1 MNSYRSVSRTLAIA
15 GLLLSSSWGMSPA
28 MAADPTSDIDR
39 LFANW
44 KSGTPGCAIGVGRKG
59 QPDMVRAYGD
69 ADLEHG
75 IAIDAETVIEAGS
88 SSKQFTAAA
97 VLRLAERGQVAL
109 TDDVRKYL
117 PELPDYGH
125 VITIDHMLHHTS
137 GLRDWGGVQIIAG
150 WPRTTR
156 IYTMDD
162 VLRIAARQKSLNF
175 VPGTH
180 YSYTNTGY
188 NLLALIVERVSGKSL
203 ADYSRAEFFEPLGM
217 THTQWR
223 DDFRRIVKNRA
234 VAYVKSPDGYVQRMP
249 FENAYGNGG
258 LLTTAGDLLRWNAA
272 LADGRLGAFVAKGL
286 ETRAALSSGHEVNY
300 ARGLIVSDYRGY
312 REVAH
317 PGATAGYTA
326 WLGRYPQTGLS
337 IAVLCNAAN
346 IDAGSLAHET
356 ANLLLPPISSR
367 AAPNGKRTV
376 RTIAPGGLFVEESTG
391 MPLTLKGEAGKLTL
405 AGQVELASVSETEYR
420 TEGIVLRFEGRDR
433 FALQDEFGA
442 ISRYRSVPGFVPT
455 AGELEKFVGDYASD
469 EAEAAYVVA
478 LRDGQLTMALR
489 GRPDEAFPL
498 AAAYRDAFTIGD
510 TLVRFRR
517 DGNGGVS
524 ELSVGNERVWDLR
537 FTRSPGHR

>member
-1 MNSYRSVSRTLAIA
+1 MNFHRSVSPMLAIA
-15 GLLLSSSWGMSPA
+15 GLLLAIPSVA
-28 MAADPTSDIDR
+28 AAADPAPDIDR

-44 KSGTPGCAIGVGRKG
+44 KSGTPGCAVGIGRKG

-75 IAIDAETVIEAGS
+75 IGIDANTVIEAGS

-125 VITIDHMLHHTS
+125 AITIDHMLNHTS

-162 VLRIAARQKSLNF
+162 VLRITVRQKSLNF
-175 VPGTH
+175 VPGTR

-217 THTQWR
+217 THTGWR
-223 DDFRRIVKNRA
+223 DEFRRIVKNRA
-234 VAYVKSPDGYVQRMP
+234 IAYVPSTEGYIQRMP

-272 LADGRLGAFVAKGL
+272 LSEGRLGAFVTKGL
-286 ETRAALSSGHEVNY
+286 ETRAMLRSGQEVNY
-300 ARGLIVSDYRGY
+300 ARGLIVGEYRGY

-326 WLGRYPQTGLS
+326 WLGRYPQAGLS
-337 IAVLCNAAN
+337 IALLCNAAD
-346 IDAGSLAHET
+346 IDATGLAHGI
-356 ANLLLPPISSR
+356 ANLFLPPIPSSVASSAR
-367 AAPNGKRTV
+367 PSVRQVAPE
-376 RTIAPGGLFVEESTG
+376 GLFVEEATG
-391 MPLTLKGEAGKLTL
+391 MPLMLKSEAGKLML
-405 AGQVELASVSETEYR
+405 AGQGELKPVSETEYR
-420 TEGIVLRFEGRDR
+420 AEGTVLRFDGRGGFTLR
-433 FALQDEFGA
+433 DEFGA
-442 ISRYRSVPGFVPT
+442 ISHYRSV
-455 AGELEKFVGDYASD
+455 AGSAPSGTELARFAGDYTSD
-469 EAEAAYVVA
+469 EAEAAYSVT
-478 LRDGQLTMALR
+478 LREGQLTMALR

-498 AAAYRDAFTIGD
+498 TPAYRDAFTIAD

-517 DGNGGVS
+517 DGQGAISG
-524 ELSVGNERVWDLR
+524 LSVGNERVWDLR
-537 FTRSPGHR
+537 FARNPAHR